1 MHNKMKTNA
10 TFAIRE
16 NLQVKSGQGFDHTK
30 MDLRKKVGI
39 YIFCRILKVDDN
51 KISTELFK
59 NSYQNCK

>member
-30 MDLRKKVGI
+30 MDLRKKVGT
-39 YIFCRILKVDDN
+39 YSAEF
-51 KISTELFK
+51 
-59 NSYQNCK
+59 